1 MVIGSKL
8 GSLRHVRKSR
18 RDGEKSEL
26 TRVAALLDQLIC
38 KAQERW
44 RRADARCGLTR
55 SAHLQGS
62 GAQVPWKPSHCG
74 LLLLFERSE
83 TERGVASLVPG
94 AGVTNDK
101 KVRPPRGRRSDL
113 EITTA
118 FRELPKV
125 LEQGLREHYALPR
138 GKMLRRLMTL
148 LNQLKVLET
157 PRTEFGG
164 GPMPTSEG

>member
-1 MVIGSKL
+1 
-8 GSLRHVRKSR
+8 
-18 RDGEKSEL
+18 
-26 TRVAALLDQLIC
+26 
-38 KAQERW
+38 
-44 RRADARCGLTR
+44 
-55 SAHLQGS
+55 
-62 GAQVPWKPSHCG
+62 
-74 LLLLFERSE
+74 
-83 TERGVASLVPG
+83 LVPG
-94 AGVTNDK
+94 AGLTNDK

-157 PRTEFGG
+157 PRNRVWRRTDANERGLDLAR
-164 GPMPTSEG
+164 